1 MASFLKSKGF
11 KYAKN
16 FVIGVGAAVVLV
28 GALFKIMS
36 WKGADTALTIGLLVE
51 AGLFLMLGILGP
63 DPDYYW
69 QKMYPGL
76 DDYNSEMEPVAMSS
90 GSTSKLSTETLESQ
104 QERMIAE
111 LQIMAKSMS
120 SLKAL
125 QEADFGQMGDQVKKM
140 GQFYA
145 SLNQAMEN
153 IDSSLEDTKVYKEQ
167 LSALNSNLGSLNKV
181 YGNMLSAMASIGK

>member
-1 MASFLKSKGF
+1 
-11 KYAKN
+11 
-16 FVIGVGAAVVLV
+16 
-28 GALFKIMS
+28 
-36 WKGADTALTIGLLVE
+36 
-51 AGLFLMLGILGP
+51 
-63 DPDYYW
+63 
-69 QKMYPGL
+69 
-76 DDYNSEMEPVAMSS
+76 MEPVAMGSGGSS
-90 GSTSKLSTETLESQ
+90 VKLSTETLESQ

-145 SLNQAMEN
+145 NLNQAMEN
-153 IDSSLEDTKVYKEQ
+153 INSSLEDTKVYKEQ